1 MNAVI
6 ERLPTG
12 PLLPRPEPGRMRPL
26 RAGIRNVWEYD
37 DQELWFE
44 GGRLILRGQNTAGKS
59 KALEVLLPFVLD
71 GDTRPERLDPF
82 GGRIKTMYWN
92 LVEFDD
98 ERSTATG
105 YVWVEF
111 GRVDDEGVERFV
123 TCLVGMRGQRS
134 TRKVETWFA
143 VTPGRI
149 GLHLEL
155 APGGIPLTAERLREA
170 MPDGSVFSRT
180 VRDHR
185 AAVDHALFDLG
196 PDRYE
201 SLLHLLLQLRRPKLS
216 EKLDLARLREYL
228 SEALP
233 PLERSRMESLAQAFA
248 RLDED
253 TAEIERLEAASG
265 ELHRFLDHYRAHAR
279 LQTRRR
285 CDAVRSAN
293 TQFDKVTETERRQ
306 REARDVALVTLERI
320 DARRAELAD
329 AAHRL
334 EGQLRG
340 LDLSKVHALHA
351 VEEMARAA
359 ADEASRQSAR
369 AAADRERADAATRE
383 STSASAAAAAATRQY
398 EEAAGAILPLA
409 SGAGLATEH
418 QLHGEQLAAEP
429 RRART
434 ALSDATGR
442 RLELL
447 AALRRAGAA
456 ADVALARIRGA
467 EAERTA
473 ADAGL
478 DAASEK
484 HQTAT
489 GALEAAGADL
499 LQAVLD
505 WAGTWHILLPGG
517 TEPEVVDAVLAGR
530 RPGAGPFLAPG
541 REHLHAER
549 RRLAAAITGA
559 SERRA
564 AAEDERTRVAA
575 EADDAPP
582 ARPGRPATR
591 PDGHAPLWACVDF
604 APDLDAA
611 GRAGLEAALEASG
624 LLDALVAP
632 DGDLLDAT
640 TLDTWIRGAA
650 DAPGADARVGTGT
663 GTGTGTDGHVGTDS
677 AVGTGRDGP
686 GVDGLVSAA
695 GGPAGEDAVAR
706 ALAGIAAAAVVRAD
720 GRWRVG
726 PLQGRWSKDAAEYI
740 GAAARAEARRR
751 RIETL
756 TAEIDALTATLAT
769 LAGEDDA
776 LAAELGRLDEAER
789 AWPSTDPLRDASA
802 EAARALTAVGA
813 ARESLA
819 AAEARLAQARG
830 EGQAAVDGLRRAED
844 TARCRAADVEAAVD
858 AVRDYREALAALVAD
873 AERVVERR
881 ATAGA
886 AASRA
891 GSAVTEAGSSEAE
904 ATRARAVAAT
914 ARGEADELRATVG
927 ADAETVLARQA
938 ALTAELEQAQ
948 AEDQRLTE
956 ERDAASRQESAAAAL
971 LAQTEAERIQREAE
985 RAEALSHLAELA
997 ATELARLALGP
1008 VPDDRDLTQVTA
1020 GLAFARTA
1028 HDKLRD
1034 VEVDQRVQDD
1044 VNNRLHHSYSVLR
1057 SQLGADFDPYLDT
1070 SDGLEVCYA
1079 TLNGAVVGVTDL
1091 SAALDDQIR
1100 RRRETLSAEERQLI
1114 ERHLLTEI
1122 GSHLG
1127 DRVHAAWDLTRRMN
1141 QQLAERPTR
1150 GGITLRLSWE
1160 TAPQAGPGAEEAM
1173 KLLRHNVGLL
1183 DQAERAALAAFLH
1196 ERVRAARDA
1205 GEGSDVVER
1214 LATALDYRTWHHFTV
1229 HLRTPDGREQRM
1241 TAHTHGAGSGGE
1253 QAKLAHLPLF
1263 AATAAY
1269 YSSARPDAPRLL
1281 MLDEAFAGIDDSQRG
1296 DCMGML
1302 VGLDLD
1308 MVLTN
1313 YAEWGCYPEVPAV
1326 AVYHLERTPGQ
1337 PGVVALRFVWN
1348 GADRRED
1355 DPWLDSREP
1364 PERGLFA

>member
-1 MNAVI
+1 MSAVI

-12 PLLPRPEPGRMRPL
+12 PRLPRPGPGRMRPL

-37 DQELWFE
+37 DQEFWFE

-98 ERSTATG
+98 ERSAATG

-111 GRVDDEGVERFV
+111 GRLDDDAIERFV

-134 TRKVETWFA
+134 TRRVETWFA

-149 GLHLEL
+149 GLDVEL
-155 APGGIPLTAERLREA
+155 APGGVPLTAERLRDA
-170 MPDGSVFSRT
+170 LPAGSVLSRT

-185 AAVDHALFDLG
+185 AAVDHALFGLG
-196 PDRYE
+196 PDRYD

-233 PLERSRMESLAQAFA
+233 PLERSRIDKLAQAFA

-253 TAEIERLEAASG
+253 TAEIERLEAAAG
-265 ELHRFLDHYRAHAR
+265 ELHRFLHHYRAHAR
-279 LQTRRR
+279 LQTRCRA
-285 CDAVRSAN
+285 DAVRRAN
-293 TQFDKVTETERRQ
+293 TQFDKVTETERHQ
-306 REARDVALVTLERI
+306 REARDAALAALERI
-320 DARRAELAD
+320 DARRAELVD
-329 AAHRL
+329 ALQLL

-351 VEEMARAA
+351 IEQQARAA
-359 ADEASRQSAR
+359 AAEAARQSAR
-369 AAADRERADAATRE
+369 ADGDRERADAVSRE
-383 STSASAAAAAATRQY
+383 SAAAATTAAAAAGRY
-398 EEAAGAILPLA
+398 EEAARTILPLA
-409 SGAGLATEH
+409 AAAALASEH
-418 QLHGEQLAAEP
+418 RLHAEQLAAEP

-434 ALSDATGR
+434 ALVGAAGR
-442 RLELL
+442 RLDLL
-447 AALRRAGAA
+447 AALRRAAA
-456 ADVALARIRGA
+456 AAAEARVRIAGA
-467 EAERTA
+467 EADRSR

-478 DAASEK
+478 DAASVK
-484 HQTAT
+484 HQ
-489 GALEAAGADL
+489 EAAGALDAAAAEL
-499 LQAVLD
+499 LGAVVD
-505 WAGTWHILLPGG
+505 WAVTWQVLLPADTAPG
-517 TEPEVVDAVLAGR
+517 VVDAVLAGA
-530 RPGAGPFLAPG
+530 RPGPGPLLAAG

-549 RRLAAAITGA
+549 RRLAAAITRA

-564 AAEDERTRVAA
+564 AAEDERARVAA

-582 ARPGRPATR
+582 ARPGRPAVR
-591 PDGHAPLWACVDF
+591 PEGHAPLWACVDF

-611 GRAGLEAALEASG
+611 ARAGLEAALEASG

-640 TLDTWIRGAA
+640 TLDTWISAGAEPGGLAGARSGPAGHAPADERG
-650 DAPGADARVGTGT
+650 
-663 GTGTGTDGHVGTDS
+663 S
-677 AVGTGRDGP
+677 SGRAGP
-686 GVDGLVSAA
+686 GGDGAIVAGLVPAA
-695 GGPAGEDAVAR
+695 GGLVGDGAVAR
-706 ALAGIAAAAVVRAD
+706 ALAGIAAAAVVDTD
-720 GRWRVG
+720 GGWRIG

-740 GAAARAEARRR
+740 GATARAEARRR
-751 RIETL
+751 RIATL
-756 TAEIDALTATLAT
+756 TDEIDAFTATLAT
-769 LAGEDDA
+769 LADEDRA
-776 LAAELGRLDEAER
+776 LVAGLGRLDDAER

-802 EAARALTAVGA
+802 EVARALAA
-813 ARESLA
+813 LADARESLS
-819 AAEARLAQARG
+819 AAEARLARARQD
-830 EGQAAVDGLRRAED
+830 GQAAIEGLRRAEH
-844 TARCRAADVEAAVD
+844 AAGCPAADVEAAVD
-858 AVRDYREALAALVAD
+858 AVRDYREALVSLAAD
-873 AERVVERR
+873 AERALEH
-881 ATAGA
+881 
-886 AASRA
+886 
-891 GSAVTEAGSSEAE
+891 
-904 ATRARAVAAT
+904 RAVAAAAA
-914 ARGEADELRATVG
+914 ARADAAATLAGRSESDAARARTVATGVRAEVDELRATVG
-927 ADAETVLARQA
+927 ADAARVLARQA
-938 ALTAELEQAQ
+938 ALTAERER
-948 AEDQRLTE
+948 AEGE
-956 ERDAASRQESAAAAL
+956 ERRLAGERDTASRQESAASAL
-971 LAQTEAERIQREAE
+971 LAQTEAERVEREAE

-1008 VPDDRDLTQVTA
+1008 LPEGRDLTQVTA

-1034 VEVDQRVQDD
+1034 VEVDQRVQDE
-1044 VNNRLHHSYSVLR
+1044 VSNRLHNGYSALR
-1057 SQLGADFDPYLDT
+1057 SQLGAGFDPYLDT

-1079 TLNGAVVGVTDL
+1079 TLNGTPVGVTDL
-1091 SAALDDQIR
+1091 SAALDEQIR

-1114 ERHLLTEI
+1114 ERHLLTEV
-1122 GSHLG
+1122 GSHLA

-1141 QQLAERPTR
+1141 QQLGEHPTR
-1150 GGITLRLSWE
+1150 GGVTLRLSWE
-1160 TAPQAGPGAEEAM
+1160 TAPSAGPGGEEAM
-1173 KLLRHNVGLL
+1173 KLLRQNVALL
-1183 DQAERAALAAFLH
+1183 DQTERATLAAFLH

-1214 LATALDYRTWHHFTV
+1214 LAAALDYRAWHHFAV

-1337 PGVVALRFVWN
+1337 PGVVSLRFVWD
-1348 GADRRED
+1348 GTHRRED
-1355 DPWLDSREP
+1355 DPWLDAREP

>member
-6 ERLPTG
+6 QHLPTA

-37 DQELWFE
+37 DQEFWFE

-149 GLHLEL
+149 GVDVEL
-155 APGGIPLTAERLREA
+155 APGGTPLTAERLREA
-170 MPDGSVFSRT
+170 LPDGSVFSRT

-201 SLLHLLLQLRRPKLS
+201 SLLHLLVQLRRPKLS

-253 TAEIERLEAASG
+253 TAEIERLEAAAG

-285 CDAVRSAN
+285 SDAVRSAN

-306 REARDVALVTLERI
+306 REARDVALAALERI
-320 DARRAELAD
+320 DVRRAELAD

-340 LDLSKVHALHA
+340 LDLSKVHALRA
-351 VEEMARAA
+351 VEERARAA
-359 ADEASRQSAR
+359 TDEAVRQSDR
-369 AAADRERADAATRE
+369 AVADRERADAAIRE
-383 STSASAAAAAATRQY
+383 STSASADAAAATRRY
-398 EEAAGAILPLA
+398 EEAAGAVLPLA
-409 SGAGLATEH
+409 SDAGLAAEH
-418 QLHGEQLAAEP
+418 ELHAEQLATEP
-429 RRART
+429 RRARA
-434 ALSDATGR
+434 ALSGAADR

-447 AALRRAGAA
+447 VALRRAAPAA
-456 ADVALARIRGA
+456 AAALARIAAA
-467 EAERTA
+467 EGDRVL
-473 ADAGL
+473 ADADL
-478 DAASEK
+478 DTAGRN

-489 GALEAAGADL
+489 EALEAAAADL
-499 LQAVLD
+499 LRAVLD
-505 WAGTWHILLPGG
+505 WAAAWYIRLPAGA
-517 TEPEVVDAVLAGR
+517 ESDVVDGVLAGQ
-530 RPGAGPFLAPG
+530 RPAAGPFLTAG
-541 REHLHAER
+541 REHLHGER
-549 RRLAAAITGA
+549 RRLATAITRA
-559 SERRA
+559 SEQRA
-564 AAEDERTRVAA
+564 AAENERARVTA

-582 ARPGRPATR
+582 TRPGRPAER
-591 PDGHAPLWACVDF
+591 PDGHAPLWECVDF

-611 GRAGLEAALEASG
+611 RRSGLEAALEASG

-632 DGDLLDAT
+632 DGDLLDAGS
-640 TLDTWIRGAA
+640 LDTWIKGAA
-650 DAPGADARVGTGT
+650 GGPDGDV
-663 GTGTGTDGHVGTDS
+663 GTDGR
-677 AVGTGRDGP
+677 VGTGRDGP
-686 GVDGLVSAA
+686 AVDGLVPVA
-695 GGPAGEDAVAR
+695 GGPVGGDAVAR
-706 ALAGIAAAAVVRAD
+706 ALAGIAAAAVVRTD
-720 GRWRVG
+720 GRWQVG
-726 PLQGRWSKDAAEYI
+726 PLHGRWSKDAAEYI
-740 GAAARAEARRR
+740 GATARAEARRR

-756 TAEIDALTATLAT
+756 TTEIDALTATLAS
-769 LAGEDDA
+769 LAGEDEA
-776 LAAELGRLDEAER
+776 LVAELGRLDDAER
-789 AWPSTDPLRDASA
+789 AWPSTDPLRDASTEAVRALAAVA
-802 EAARALTAVGA
+802 EARETLAV
-813 ARESLA
+813 
-819 AAEARLAQARG
+819 AEARLAQARE
-830 EGQAAVDGLRRAED
+830 EGQAAVEGLRRAED
-844 TARCRAADVEAAVD
+844 TAGCRAAGVEAAID

-873 AERVVERR
+873 AERAGERR
-881 ATAGA
+881 STAAA

-891 GSAVTEAGSSEAE
+891 DAAVTEAGRSEAE
-904 ATRARAVAAT
+904 AVHARAVAAT
-914 ARGEADELRATVG
+914 ARGEADELRGTVG

-938 ALTAELEQAQ
+938 ALSAELEQAR
-948 AEDQRLTE
+948 AEDRRLAE

-971 LAQTEAERIQREAE
+971 LAQTEEERIQREAE
-985 RAEALSHLAELA
+985 RAAALTHLAELA
-997 ATELARLALGP
+997 GTELARLALGP
-1008 VPDDRDLTQVTA
+1008 VPDSRALTQVTA
-1020 GLAFARTA
+1020 GLAFARAA
-1028 HDKLRD
+1028 HDRLRD

-1044 VNNRLHHSYSVLR
+1044 VNNRLHNGYSVLR

-1141 QQLAERPTR
+1141 QQLAEHATR
-1150 GGITLRLSWE
+1150 GGVTLRLSWE
-1160 TAPQAGPGAEEAM
+1160 VAPQAGPAAEEAM

-1183 DQAERAALAAFLH
+1183 DQRERAALAAFLH

-1214 LATALDYRTWHHFTV
+1214 LATVLDYRSWHHFTV

-1281 MLDEAFAGIDDSQRG
+1281 MLDEAFAGIDDSERG

-1337 PGVVALRFVWN
+1337 PGVVALRFVWD
-1348 GADRRED
+1348 GVDRRED